1 MKQFVLGA
9 ARTGVVI
16 LERVMEEEGERVE
29 ESWIRDQLVVTGN
42 HLGFGN
48 NLYGK

>member
-1 MKQFVLGA
+1 M
-9 ARTGVVI
+9 VV

-29 ESWIRDQLVVTGN
+29 ETWIGDQLVVTRN